1 MDKYVYGWIFK
12 FTLRVKINIYNY
24 INTFS
29 NLSINLTWQDLEKRL
44 GFKVNKNVEVKFRK
58 TGENIKIK
66 NSNKSLKDFM
76 RENKIPPWERE
87 RILLIYIDKELKA
100 IWDWISK
107 LFVRINFQGQ
117 I

>member
-1 MDKYVYGWIFK
+1 MKPLKKHDPSKVYVWEFK
-12 FTLRVKINIYNY
+12 KSLVI
-24 INTFS
+24 S
-29 NLSINLTWQDLEKRL
+29 NLSVNLTWQDLEKRL

-58 TGENIKIK
+58 TGENIKIN

-100 IWDWISK
+100 IW
-107 LFVRINFQGQ
+107 N
-117 I
+117 

>member
-1 MDKYVYGWIFK
+1 MKPLKKHDPSKVYVWEFK
-12 FTLRVKINIYNY
+12 KSLVI
-24 INTFS
+24 S
-29 NLSINLTWQDLEKRL
+29 NLSVNLTWQDLEKKL

-100 IWDWISK
+100 IW
-107 LFVRINFQGQ
+107 N
-117 I
+117 